1 MAKLERLAPAEWEI
15 MEAIWQMG
23 DARSVREIME
33 FLYPDGAKAYTTV
46 QTIMTILEKK
56 GFLRRKKIGL
66 VHFYSPVQSRED
78 IVSLETNDFVHRL
91 FSGSVP
97 SLASHL
103 LRAETLSM
111 QELQEIKSLL
121 RKKED
126 ELKGKI
132 K

>member
-1 MAKLERLAPAEWEI
+1 MAKQERLAPAEWEI
-15 MEAIWQMG
+15 MEAIWRMG
-23 DARSVREIME
+23 DSRSVREVME

-56 GFLRRKKIGL
+56 GFLRRKKTGL
-66 VHFYSPVQSRED
+66 VHFYTPAKSREE
-78 IVSLETNDFVHRL
+78 IVALETDDFVHRL
-91 FSGSVP
+91 FRGSIP

-103 LRAETLSM
+103 LRAESLSL

-126 ELKGKI
+126 ELKGKTE
-132 K
+132 